1 MSNTSIKVEHIG
13 KMYNLNH
20 LKNKGTDDLF
30 INSLKKWGKGL
41 LQKKLEAE
49 EFWAVKDIS
58 FEIQKGDR
66 LGIIG
71 RNGAGKSTLLK
82 ILSRI
87 VAPTTGRFE
96 YDGRMA
102 SLLEVGTGFH
112 GDLSGR
118 ENIYLNGSIL
128 GMRKSEIDAKFD
140 EIVAFS
146 EVEKFLDTP
155 VKRYSSGMY
164 VRLAFA
170 VAAHLESEI
179 LIVDEVLAV
188 GDAAFQKKCLGKMNQ
203 ISKEGGRTILFVS
216 HQMQVVQKLCNVGI
230 YLENGK
236 LMESGSI
243 DKIVDRYLQTNEG
256 ARSVFLIPEPEN
268 KTVGY
273 AYKVCIEDMKG
284 DPLMEVPV
292 GSDWKARVYFKL
304 NQSVEHFIIG
314 LGMSS
319 NMDQSLRTTWSDPAD
334 LSAGEYEAVFENTD
348 VMFTTGNYKLVIGLS
363 SHVRTFQYI
372 DNLVSITISDAGD
385 VAKNKSIVNTQSGLI
400 LNPMEIKIKKLN

>member
-1 MSNTSIKVEHIG
+1 MSNSSIKVEHLG

-30 INSLKKWGKGL
+30 VNSIKKWGKGL
-41 LQKKLEAE
+41 LQKKPSAE
-49 EFWAVKDIS
+49 EFWAVNDIS
-58 FEIQKGDR
+58 FDVQRGDR
-66 LGIIG
+66 LGIVG

-82 ILSRI
+82 MLSRI

-230 YLENGK
+230 YMQNGK
-236 LMESGSI
+236 LLESGPI
-243 DKIVDRYLQTNEG
+243 DNIVNRYLQSNDESK
-256 ARSVFLIPEPEN
+256 AVFNLPRPKEI
-268 KTVGY
+268 TYGY
-273 AYKVCIEDMKG
+273 AYDVIIEDMKG
-284 DPLMEVPV
+284 NLLNEIPV
-292 GSDWKARVYFKL
+292 GSYWRARVLFKL
-304 NQSVEHFIIG
+304 EKETEHFILG
-314 LGMSS
+314 LGVVSS
-319 NMDQSLRTTWSDPAD
+319 LDMAIRTSWSEPKN
-334 LSAGEYEAVFENTD
+334 LKAGDYEMLFENND
-348 VMFTTGNYKLVIGLS
+348 LLLTTGNYKLVVGLS
-363 SHVRTFQYI
+363 SNQRAFHYVDDTVF
-372 DNLVSITISDAGD
+372 ITISDAGD
-385 VAKNKSIVNTQSGLI
+385 TAHNERIVNTQSGLI
-400 LNPMEIKIKKLN
+400 LNPMKVTLTNLS